1 MIRVY
6 KVRRRE
12 AARMAQLLG
21 VWEASVRAPAV
32 PVGAGDP
39 APPELCAAGL
49 GGCGHLLIAEREG
62 QPVEF
67 MGVEEVTVNE
77 QDPHAV
83 GFTGIW
89 DLKFISGAIATR
101 RAAPIR
107 CCICGGKTTGAENS
121 A

>member
-6 KVRRRE
+6 KVRRRGGGTDGV
-12 AARMAQLLG
+12 AAGG
-21 VWEASVRAPAV
+21 VGGIRPGHPPV

-39 APPELCAAGL
+39 APPELCTAGL

-77 QDPHAV
+77 QNPHAV
-83 GFTGIW
+83 GFYRHMG
-89 DLKFISGAIATR
+89 FEVYR
-101 RAAPIR
+101 RTD
-107 CCICGGKTTGAENS
+107 CDEEGGPYPLLYMRWENHRN
-121 A
+121 

>member
-1 MIRVY
+1 MCM
-6 KVRRRE
+6 RRGGGR
-12 AARMAQLLG
+12 RHG
-21 VWEASVRAPAV
+21 WRSCWGCGRHPSGHPPV

-67 MGVEEVTVNE
+67 MGVEEATVNE
-77 QDPHAV
+77 QNPHAV
-83 GFTGIW
+83 GFYRHMG
-89 DLKFISGAIATR
+89 FEVYR
-101 RAAPIR
+101 RTD
-107 CCICGGKTTGAENS
+107 CDEEGGPYPLLYRGTAGTENS

>member
-6 KVRRRE
+6 EVRRRE
-12 AARMAQLLG
+12 EVTDGATAGG
-21 VWEASVRAPAV
+21 VEGIRPGHPPV

-67 MGVEEVTVNE
+67 MGVLAT
-77 QDPHAV
+77 
-83 GFTGIW
+83 
-89 DLKFISGAIATR
+89 DL
-101 RAAPIR
+101 
-107 CCICGGKTTGAENS
+107 
-121 A
+121 

>member
-6 KVRRRE
+6 ETGLRRE
-12 AARMAQLLG
+12 EVTDGATAGG
-21 VWEASVRAPAV
+21 VGGIRPGHPPV

-67 MGVEEVTVNE
+67 MGVLAT
-77 QDPHAV
+77 
-83 GFTGIW
+83 
-89 DLKFISGAIATR
+89 DL
-101 RAAPIR
+101 
-107 CCICGGKTTGAENS
+107 
-121 A
+121 